1 MTLFYINLT
10 ALFVFLLSYKLEP
23 RRLLN
28 GFLFNILFLINALN
42 VVYLAIQIP
51 NLFIIFLLGLLL
63 LNLLFFL
70 FFGIYILIIALL
82 INAKIVMKRER
93 KTFANL
99 LSLHAISSPW
109 SHHLTRMHFYL
120 PNLSDS
126 PKTSYFSQRVR
137 PRCLLLSLQSPKL
150 PEYFIPL
157 FNQKTYLPL

>member
-99 LSLHAISSPW
+99 LTLFLALGLIT
-109 SHHLTRMHFYL
+109 LL
-120 PNLSDS
+120 GCILSA
-126 PKTSYFSQRVR
+126 
-137 PRCLLLSLQSPKL
+137 
-150 PEYFIPL
+150 
-157 FNQKTYLPL
+157 